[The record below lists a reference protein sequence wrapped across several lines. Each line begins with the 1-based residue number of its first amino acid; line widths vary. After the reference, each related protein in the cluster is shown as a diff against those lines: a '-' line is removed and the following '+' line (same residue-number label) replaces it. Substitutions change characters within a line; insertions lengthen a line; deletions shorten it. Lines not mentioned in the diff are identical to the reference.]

1 MNNKKKKELS
11 KFQKTLAIIGLILCA
26 AGAIFGFS
34 QSMRMSVFFPP
45 MNTAVRYILST
56 LFVTYF
62 FAGFYF
68 RPDQKFSELPLPAKI
83 LWLPGFIIFLM
94 VLIGLL
100 ATCFTIE
107 PFCLPAMKSRMPYFR
122 VSLFLLLV
130 WFIL

>member
-68 RPDQKFSELPLPAKI
+68 RPDQKFSEL
-83 LWLPGFIIFLM
+83 LM

-100 ATCFTIE
+100 ATVLYDRAI
-107 PFCLPAMKSRMPYFR
+107 LPTSNEVPYAILSGVIVF
-122 VSLFLLLV
+122 VIGMVYLV
-130 WFIL
+130 KQKNQ

>member
-34 QSMRMSVFFPP
+34 QGMRMSVFFPP

-68 RPDQKFSELPLPAKI
+68 RPVRNSANYHCLQKYF
-83 LWLPGFIIFLM
+83 GF
-94 VLIGLL
+94 
-100 ATCFTIE
+100 
-107 PFCLPAMKSRMPYFR
+107 P
-122 VSLFLLLV
+122 VS
-130 WFIL
+130 

>member
-34 QSMRMSVFFPP
+34 QGMRMSVFFPP

-68 RPDQKFSELPLPAKI
+68 RPDQKFSELPLPA
-83 LWLPGFIIFLM
+83 
-94 VLIGLL
+94 
-100 ATCFTIE
+100 
-107 PFCLPAMKSRMPYFR
+107 
-122 VSLFLLLV
+122 SLFSAPRGTSCFLFRFQICSDNIIPYKGIYTIDNLISL
-130 WFIL
+130 

>member
-83 LWLPGFIIFLM
+83 
-94 VLIGLL
+94 
-100 ATCFTIE
+100 
-107 PFCLPAMKSRMPYFR
+107 FCLPAMKSRMPYFR